1 MARKIS
7 RFFQKDGLNLSIIS
21 NNDHTPSNY
30 DIIPVLTPPS
40 RSVSSL
46 LLLLHRLIGPTNG
59 SRSYLSFN
67 PNRQKRT
74 HTLSLS
80 LPSLQ
85 KLHIVISEVP
95 NLPTYRPVPTYV
107 YVYLPT

>member
-30 DIIPVLTPPS
+30 DTIPVLTPPS

-46 LLLLHRLIGPTNG
+46 LLLLLLHLIGPTNG
-59 SRSYLSFN
+59 SMSYLSFN

-74 HTLSLS
+74 HSLY
-80 LPSLQ
+80 LSLQ
-85 KLHIVISEVP
+85 KLHIVIVSYP
-95 NLPTYRPVPTYV
+95 TYLPTYLPVPAYVCMCTY
-107 YVYLPT
+107 LT

>member
-46 LLLLHRLIGPTNG
+46 LLLHRLIGPING

-67 PNRQKRT
+67 PNRQNR
-74 HTLSLS
+74 TLSLS
-80 LPSLQ
+80 LPFLQ

-95 NLPTYRPVPTYV
+95 YLPTYRPVPTYV